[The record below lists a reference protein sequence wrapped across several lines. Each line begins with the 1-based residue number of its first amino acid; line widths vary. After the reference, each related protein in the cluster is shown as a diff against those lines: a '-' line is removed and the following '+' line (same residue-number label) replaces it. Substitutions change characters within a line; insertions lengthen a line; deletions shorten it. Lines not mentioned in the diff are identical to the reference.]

1 MKEFQ
6 RSRIMGLSIVSRLQ
20 QSKFISNPYRTYIGR
35 FTGSNLI
42 VYHNNNKGRKKG
54 ELTEERLNALRSKK
68 FTGVL
73 SRKSQTKIIQICQ
86 NWQDTLAYRN
96 KVVPRGTNI
105 TEKQIIMLTLTLSL
119 DTQLT
124 DQYIKRYMLTY
135 FITSLIR
142 SKPDTHYLWKAET
155 QKNGRIHFHVLLDNY
170 FDKERVRQLWNSIQL
185 LHLGVSDPE
194 LVEKVKAS
202 PSTRIEALKN
212 KDSTIDYVAK
222 YITKN
227 EGKRLVQGRLWGCSN
242 ELKELKPIEFCLSK
256 DEITDIMTETLPNE
270 KQYYVNQYCLYY
282 THFPNVQETKEHFFN
297 MHTSSFLILSNNLE
311 KLYIN
316 SLFGAQEIEQTPW
329 FRDLCAEMNP
339 LMASYALNNGL
350 LFSPDEQYL
359 LNIF

>member
-1 MKEFQ
+1 MNESQ
-6 RSRIMGLSIVSRLQ
+6 RSRVMGLSIVSRLQ
-20 QSKFISNPYRTYIGR
+20 QSQFLTDPYRTYIGR

-42 VYHNNNKGRKKG
+42 VYHNNRKGKKQG

-73 SRKSQTKIIQICQ
+73 SRRSQTKIIQICQ

-105 TEKQIIMLTLTLSL
+105 AEKQIIMLTLTLSL

-135 FITSLIR
+135 FLTSLIR

-155 QKNGRIHFHVLLDNY
+155 QKNGRIHFHLLLDNY
-170 FDKERVRQLWNSIQL
+170 FDKEKVRQLWNSIQL
-185 LHLGVSDPE
+185 LHLGVSNPE
-194 LVEKVKAS
+194 LIKKVKAS

-212 KDSTIDYVAK
+212 KASAIDYVGK

-227 EGKRLVQGRLWGCSN
+227 EGKRLVEGRLWGCSR
-242 ELKELKPIEFCLSK
+242 ELKELKPVEFCLSK
-256 DEITDIMTETLPNE
+256 TEITDIMTETLPNE
-270 KQYYVNQYCLYY
+270 QQYYVNQYCLYY
-282 THFPNVQETKEHFFN
+282 THFPNVRETKDHFFN
-297 MHTSSFLILSNNLE
+297 MHTSTLLILSNNLE
-311 KLYIN
+311 KLYTG
-316 SLFGAQEIEQTPW
+316 SMFGAQEIEQTEW
-329 FRDLCAEMNP
+329 FRDLCLEMNP
-339 LMASYALNNGL
+339 LIASYAINNNL
-350 LFSPDEQYL
+350 LFQPDEQYL